1 MQQAKILEH
10 FRHNFIVNVLDGG
23 FFGLGM
29 GFASFVT
36 VIPLF
41 VNSLTDST
49 VIIGLIVS
57 IHTVGWQLPQVLTS
71 SRVARMKVYR
81 PMVMAMTIHERW
93 PFLGLAI
100 VAALIPII
108 GIPAAL
114 VLTFIMLL
122 IQSLGGGFTATA
134 WQAMIGKIMPE
145 NRRGTFYGAQSSA
158 ISLLTA
164 FSAVGAG
171 FILEGVEYPYNFAL
185 CFLLAVIAMFV
196 SFYFLWLTKE
206 PESEVVEVKSEAPP
220 AWDKFKAILQHDGN
234 FRWFLLA
241 RILTQFAIMAISFYT
256 IYAVRHLDM
265 RPEIAGFMAG
275 LMSVSQMIAS
285 PAVGWIGDR
294 LGHRR
299 VFAAGMFMMAL
310 SIFLALT
317 APTLEWFYLVF
328 ALAGFT
334 NGVLWT
340 SVLTLTVEFG
350 SETERPYYIGL
361 ANTLIAPATLF
372 APIIGGALIDGF
384 GFEATF
390 GLALGAALL
399 AVLVLMLLL
408 RDPRSTRAP
417 ANTLVPAA
425 AQGD

>member
-1 MQQAKILEH
+1 MLQAKILEN
-10 FRHNFIVNVLDGG
+10 FRHNFIVNVLDGA

-49 VIIGLIVS
+49 TIIGLVVS
-57 IHTVGWQLPQVLTS
+57 IHMVGWQLPQVLTS
-71 SRVARMKVYR
+71 SRVARMRVYR

-100 VAALIPII
+100 VAALIPVI

-114 VLTFIMLL
+114 ALTFIMLL

-145 NRRGTFYGAQSSA
+145 NRRGTFYGAQSA
-158 ISLLTA
+158 GISLLTA
-164 FSAVGAG
+164 LSAVAAG
-171 FILEGVEYPYNFAL
+171 YILEGVAYPYNFAL
-185 CFLLAVIAMFV
+185 CFVLAVIAMFV
-196 SFYFLWLTKE
+196 SFYFLWRTRE
-206 PESEVVEVKSEAPP
+206 PESDVVEIKSEAPP
-220 AWDKFKAILQHDGN
+220 AWSKFKNILQHDGN

-241 RILTQFAIMAISFYT
+241 RILTQFAIMAVSFYT

-265 RPEIAGFMAG
+265 RPEVAGFMAG
-275 LMSVSQMIAS
+275 LMSLSQMIAS
-285 PAVGWIGDR
+285 PVVGWIGDR

-299 VFAAGMFMMAL
+299 VFAVGMGAMSL
-310 SIFLALT
+310 SILLAVT
-317 APTLEWFYLVF
+317 APALEWFYLVF

-361 ANTLIAPATLF
+361 ANTLIAPATLI
-372 APIIGGALIDGF
+372 APVIGGALVDLAGF
-384 GFEATF
+384 SATF
-390 GLALGAALL
+390 GLALAAALL
-399 AVLVLMLLL
+399 AVLVLLVLL
-408 RDPRSTRAP
+408 RDPRSLRAP

-425 AQGD
+425 VPGD

>member
-1 MQQAKILEH
+1 
-10 FRHNFIVNVLDGG
+10 
-23 FFGLGM
+23 
-29 GFASFVT
+29 
-36 VIPLF
+36 
-41 VNSLTDST
+41 
-49 VIIGLIVS
+49 
-57 IHTVGWQLPQVLTS
+57 
-71 SRVARMKVYR
+71 
-81 PMVMAMTIHERW
+81 
-93 PFLGLAI
+93 
-100 VAALIPII
+100 
-108 GIPAAL
+108 
-114 VLTFIMLL
+114 VLTFVMLL

-164 FSAVGAG
+164 GSAVGAG
-171 FILEGVEYPYNFAL
+171 YILEGVEYPYNFAL
-185 CFLLAVIAMFV
+185 CFFLAVIAMFV

-206 PESEVVEVKSEAPP
+206 PESDVVEIKSEAPP
-220 AWDKFKAILQHDGN
+220 ARSKFKAILQQDGN

-256 IYAVRHLDM
+256 IYAVRHFEM

-275 LMSVSQMIAS
+275 LMSLAQMVAS

-299 VFAAGMFMMAL
+299 LFAVGMGAMAL
-310 SIFLALT
+310 SIFIALT
-317 APTLEWFYLVF
+317 APSLEWFYGVF

-350 SETERPYYIGL
+350 TETERPYYIGL

-372 APIIGGALIDGF
+372 APIIGGALIDLVGF
-384 GFEATF
+384 PATF

-399 AVLVLMLLL
+399 AVGVVLALL
-408 RDPRSTRAP
+408 RDPRKLRAP
-417 ANTLVPAA
+417 ASALVPAA
-425 AQGD
+425 LQGD

>member
-1 MQQAKILEH
+1 MQQAKILEN
-10 FRHNFIVNVLDGG
+10 FRHNFIVNVLDGA

-49 VIIGLIVS
+49 TIIGLIVS
-57 IHTVGWQLPQVLTS
+57 IHMVGWQLPQVLTS
-71 SRVARMKVYR
+71 SRVARMKIYR

-100 VAALIPII
+100 VAALIPVI

-114 VLTFIMLL
+114 ALTFVMLL
-122 IQSLGGGFTATA
+122 VQSLGGGFTATA

-145 NRRGTFYGAQSSA
+145 NRRGTFYGAQSA
-158 ISLLTA
+158 GISMLTA
-164 FSAVGAG
+164 LSAVGAG
-171 FILEGVEYPYNFAL
+171 YILEGVEYPYNFAL
-185 CFLLAVIAMFV
+185 CFFLAVIAMFI
-196 SFYFLWLTKE
+196 SFYFLWLTRE
-206 PESEVVEVKSEAPP
+206 PESDVVEVRSEAPP
-220 AWDKFKAILQHDGN
+220 AWDKFRSILQQDGN

-241 RILTQFAIMAISFYT
+241 RILTQFAIMAVSFYT
-256 IYAVRHLDM
+256 IYAVRQLDM
-265 RPEIAGFMAG
+265 RPETAGFMAG
-275 LMSVSQMIAS
+275 LMSLSQMLAS
-285 PAVGWIGDR
+285 PVVGWVGDR

-299 VFAAGMFMMAL
+299 LFAVGMASMAC

-350 SETERPYYIGL
+350 TETERPYYIGL
-361 ANTLIAPATLF
+361 ANTLIAPATLL
-372 APIIGGALIDGF
+372 APVAGGALVDLAGF
-384 GFEATF
+384 PATF
-390 GLALGAALL
+390 GLALAAALL
-399 AVLVLMLLL
+399 AVGVVLLLL
-408 RDPRSTRAP
+408 RDPRALRRTSD
-417 ANTLVPAA
+417 TLVPAA
-425 AQGD
+425 AQGE